1 MQQIDEIINFLKEN
15 IEPLE
20 DNVYGVGYRASV
32 YLKDGTFLPCVLFRN
47 PNAVVNLAI
56 RRFKEEKG
64 GNGIFSKSRGVGT
77 PFPYLS
83 RNRLKV
89 KQLWAGRAFPQR

>member
-20 DNVYGVGYRASV
+20 DNVYGLGYRASV

-64 GNGIFSKSRGVGT
+64 GNGII
-77 PFPYLS
+77 
-83 RNRLKV
+83 
-89 KQLWAGRAFPQR
+89 